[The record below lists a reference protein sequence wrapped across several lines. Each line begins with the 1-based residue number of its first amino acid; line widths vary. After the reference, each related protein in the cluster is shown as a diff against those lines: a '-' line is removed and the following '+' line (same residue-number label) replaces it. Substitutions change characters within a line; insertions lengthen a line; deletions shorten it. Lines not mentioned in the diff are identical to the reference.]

1 MSASNSSSGSA
12 QLGIDEVWQVFAS
25 IEQAEKLPA
34 WRIGGVYLWPLL
46 RDRLMR
52 EVAEQLGIY
61 ERRPEQ
67 TKVTDAPP
75 AQFQI
80 TPSEYAV
87 IPFLRRNPQG
97 IDPFSAP
104 VVEALEADGISPL
117 IFGMGVEDLDSGRPQ
132 VEHLEREFVHR
143 YRNIA
148 KFMVAPW
155 VMPALGGKAHIAKYA
170 RVIRHI
176 ETSLPSPVQ
185 PSDAGTNQ
193 PGSQSVAGRY
203 RKFPRWLLVEF
214 TAQKIGWKQLF
225 SKAGV
230 RKLFVVNAWKRALIA
245 GAQEA
250 GVWVVELQHGAT
262 SSIHPLLSWPGQ
274 EHVAYLPNEFY
285 QWGQYWSD
293 CAQLPSDVV
302 RTTIGAP
309 NAITNMRSR
318 QLAKIANSVL
328 VTSQAHATS
337 SIVAFV
343 KAAAQAHP
351 TAVFTIKPHPQEDV
365 QQIHRLLTADQP
377 SGLMPSNVRV
387 AEVGANTLELMA
399 RSQFVLGVYS
409 TALFEATALGAKV
422 GVLKFA
428 GWGHIRALVER
439 GDATLIESAAQ
450 FADFLTGGQQAGP
463 ADYYFD
469 QPLSTAQLLK
479 QVKL

>member
-1 MSASNSSSGSA
+1 MSASNSGSGTA
-12 QLGIDEVWQVFAS
+12 QLGIEEVWQVFAS
-25 IEQAEKLPA
+25 IEQAENLPA
-34 WRIGGVYLWPLL
+34 WRVGGVYLWPLL

-104 VVEALEADGISPL
+104 VVQALEAGGISPL
-117 IFGMGVEDLDSGRPQ
+117 VFGMGLEDLNSGRPQ

-148 KFMVAPW
+148 KFLVAPW

-170 RVIRHI
+170 RVIQRI
-176 ETSLPSPVQ
+176 EAALSQ
-185 PSDAGTNQ
+185 P
-193 PGSQSVAGRY
+193 VAGRY

-214 TAQKIGWKQLF
+214 TAQKMGWKQLF
-225 SKAGV
+225 GKAGV

-293 CAQLPSDVV
+293 CAQLPTDVV

-309 NAITNMRSR
+309 NAITQMRSR

-328 VTSQAHATS
+328 VTSQVNATS
-337 SIVAFV
+337 SIVSFV

-351 TAVFTIKPHPQEDV
+351 TAVFTIKPHPQEDA
-365 QQIHRLLTADQP
+365 QLIHRLLTAHQP
-377 SGLMPSNVRV
+377 LGLMPSNVRL

-439 GDATLIESAAQ
+439 GDATLIDSAAQ
-450 FADFLTGGQQAGP
+450 FASFLTGGQQAGP

-469 QPLSTAQLLK
+469 QPLSAAQLLK